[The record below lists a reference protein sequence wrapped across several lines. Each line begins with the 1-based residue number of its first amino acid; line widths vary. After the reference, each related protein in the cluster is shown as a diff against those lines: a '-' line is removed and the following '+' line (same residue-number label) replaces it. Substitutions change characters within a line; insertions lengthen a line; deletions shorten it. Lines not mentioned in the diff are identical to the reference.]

1 MPIAAWRMIG
11 LACRVTLVSLFSLA
25 AIAAVAGNAAASEGD
40 PEKSIVE
47 VDFDRHVAS
56 LFGRLGCNAASCHGS
71 FQGKGGFR
79 LSLFGQSPEYD
90 FAAVDDGRIDRDSPE
105 ESLLLVKPSGGEKHG
120 GGIRLRQDSWEYR
133 LIHRWIA
140 SGAHRNATRGVVQ
153 SLRLE
158 PAQLPPLQIG
168 QTARIR
174 VQAVFAHADQEDVTA
189 FSEFRSNDDAI
200 AEVDSAGVLTARGAG
215 DTSVVVSYR
224 GQFAS
229 AAILVPFSGG
239 QPLTRSA
246 ADNLVD
252 REINLKLEKL
262 NLAASPLTTDE
273 EFLRR
278 INLDVLGIVPSP
290 DEIRQFVDDPNPQKR
305 AKSIDALLVH
315 PRRAALWATRM
326 CDITG
331 ASIDTL
337 EMPETLRPKR
347 AKMWHD
353 WFRRRFERN
362 EPYDQIVRGVL
373 CATSRDGQPID
384 SWIDAEVQGLKAAE
398 HSFASNYAARDS
410 LDLFWRRSGP
420 QGQPAVEDI
429 AELVATAFLGVRLHC
444 ARCHQ
449 HPYDRWTQQD
459 FARFARVLAR
469 VEFGAST
476 ELRVAMSERLEQR
489 RQARKDGNTPPELPR
504 LQEVFVAST
513 PRRLEDAAGA
523 GSVVARALGGPEVA
537 DPGDPRL
544 RLYDWL
550 IQPENP
556 FFAKSF
562 VNRVWAKYF
571 GVGLYEPVDALSAA
585 NPPTHPQLLDQLATE
600 FVSSG
605 YDIAHL
611 ERLILSSEAYQRSSR
626 PSGENAADQ
635 RNFSHARVRPLLA
648 ETLVDSINAAL
659 ETSDDF
665 GPDVPPGSQAIELA
679 PSRFSEP
686 AVNSLFNILG
696 RGSRKSACDC
706 ERASTPSLRQS
717 LYLMSDARLLNKV
730 RGGRLARL
738 LTENQPND
746 SLVEELYLAILSRR
760 PDDEERDFS
769 LGHVGSANDRAE
781 ALTDIVWALLN
792 TREFVTNH

>member
-1 MPIAAWRMIG
+1 MAVAG
-11 LACRVTLVSLFSLA
+11 CKQLCVACLAIFVALPSLA
-25 AIAAVAGNAAASEGD
+25 ATTAAARDVTAPDDE
-40 PEKSIVE
+40 PEASVTE

-79 LSLFGQSPEYD
+79 LSLFGQSPEFD
-90 FAAVDDGRIDRDSPE
+90 FAAVDDGRIDRDSPD
-105 ESLLLVKPSGGEKHG
+105 ESLLLVKPSGREKHG
-120 GGIRLRQDSWEYR
+120 GGIRFRQNSWEYR
-133 LIHRWIA
+133 LIRRWIA
-140 SGAHRNATRGVVQ
+140 GGARRTGARGRVQ
-153 SLRLE
+153 SLTVE
-158 PAQLPPLQIG
+158 PGQLSPLTIG

-174 VQAVFAHADQEDVTA
+174 VEASFASGDQEDVTA
-189 FSEFRSNDDAI
+189 FTEFRSLDESV
-200 AEVDSAGVLTARGAG
+200 AETNPAGGITARGAG
-215 DTSVVVSYR
+215 DTSIVISYR

-229 AAILVPFSGG
+229 AAIIVPFSGG
-239 QPLTRSA
+239 QRGTKHA
-246 ADNLVD
+246 AGNLID
-252 REINLKLEKL
+252 REIDAKLEKL
-262 NLAASPLTTDE
+262 NLAASPSVTDE

-278 INLDVLGIVPSP
+278 VTLDVLGILPSP
-290 DEIRQFVDDPNPQKR
+290 AEILQFVDDPDPHKR
-305 AKSIDALLVH
+305 VKLIDSFLVH

-337 EMPETLRPKR
+337 EMPEALRPKR

-373 CATSRDGQPID
+373 CATSRDGQTID
-384 SWIDAEVQGLKAAE
+384 AWIDDQVAGLITAEK
-398 HSFASNYAARDS
+398 SFSSDYAARDS

-459 FARFARVLAR
+459 FAAFAKVLSR

-476 ELRVAMSERLEQR
+476 ELRTAMIERLEQR
-489 RQARKDGNTPPELPR
+489 RQARRDGSKPPELPR
-504 LQEVFVAST
+504 LQEVFIANT
-513 PRRLEDAAGA
+513 PRRLDDAASA
-523 GSVVARALGGPEVA
+523 GSVAARALGGPEVA
-537 DPGDPRL
+537 DTGDPRL
-544 RLYDWL
+544 ALHDWL
-550 IQPENP
+550 VRPDNP
-556 FFAKSF
+556 FFARSF

-571 GVGLYEPVDALSAA
+571 GVGLYEPTDALSAA
-585 NPPTHPQLLDQLATE
+585 NPPTHPQLLDRLAME
-600 FVSSG
+600 FVNSG
-605 YDIAHL
+605 YDVAQL

-626 PSGENAADQ
+626 PNGNNAADQ

-648 ETLVDSINAAL
+648 EALVDSINAAL
-659 ETSDDF
+659 EASDNF
-665 GPDVPPGSQAIELA
+665 GPDVPPGTQAIELA

-686 AVNSLFNILG
+686 AVNALFSILG

-717 LYLMSDARLLNKV
+717 LYLMSDARILSKV

-738 LTENQPND
+738 LTENRPD
-746 SLVEELYLAILSRR
+746 EAIVEELYLATLSRR
-760 PDDEERDFS
+760 PDADEREFS
-769 LGHVGSANDRAE
+769 LDHIASSNDRAE
-781 ALTDIVWALLN
+781 ALTDIAWALVN